1 MDGRWNLEDGARESI
16 CEDGEYG
23 IEYGWKMESGGWSE
37 GEYLGR
43 WRVKSLFYA
52 RADHESAIIFAGPRT
67 NRHLKDSLMN

>member
-1 MDGRWNLEDGARESI
+1 
-16 CEDGEYG
+16 
-23 IEYGWKMESGGWSE
+23 MESGGWSE